1 MRIMFFAGGGDIGG
15 GKTHILTLAHELLSE
30 NEVRLL
36 SFRHGVFSDEAS
48 AMGIDTV
55 SVDHRK
61 GYLHAVKTALA
72 QVDKFKPDIVHCHG
86 SKANSLGII
95 VKSRRGIPVIT
106 TVHSDPELDYLGSP
120 LRKYTYGAINALSL
134 RRMDYY
140 VAVAGR
146 MKQLL
151 IERGFDPNR
160 IFTVFNGLDFSG
172 ARESPRPEK
181 ESGLPINIGIAAR
194 LNPVKD
200 IKTLIRAFAKAYAKD
215 SRLRLKIAGVG
226 EDENTLKK
234 LAVQLGV
241 SDVISFE
248 GWVSDINEFFKDI
261 DINVLSSLSETFPYS
276 LLEGAY
282 EHCPAIASNAG
293 GIPYLIEHGKTGL
306 LFECGDDNTFAEY
319 ILLLANDPKLRT
331 ELAENL
337 FNKAKEQFSLQR
349 MAADQQDIYK
359 SVLRINEKSKSRY
372 GAVLCGAYGRGNA
385 GDEAILRAITNELR
399 SIDKDMPVW
408 VMSKNPEETRL
419 KEATRSFYIF
429 DILEFF
435 KALRKA
441 ELFISG
447 GGSLIQDVTSARS
460 LYFYLFTLKAAKRAK
475 CKIAM
480 YGCGIG
486 PILTEAHKKITAR
499 VLNET
504 ADVITLRDS
513 MSERLLN
520 EIGVTSPEII
530 HTADPTFSL
539 PSTSDQK
546 IREAFASENIPEG
559 LSMMGFCLRTWE
571 SFTRPD
577 LVAKAAEYAYRRYNL
592 IPVFLPIET
601 PKDIEI
607 GRSTADMLPRDV
619 PRYVCTKRHQDVEL
633 IGMLGKM
640 QLVCGMRLHSL
651 IFATAAA
658 TPAIG
663 ISYDVKVDSF
673 IREIESDACVKT
685 EDLTEGILESFI
697 DKAMIIG
704 KAGGEAASLRLKL
717 AEEKNGAAVRKL
729 LEL

>member
-15 GKTHILTLAHELLSE
+15 GKTHILTLARELSIE

-36 SFRHGVFSDEAS
+36 SFRHGVFSDDAV

-55 SVDHRK
+55 AVDHRR
-61 GYLHAVKTALA
+61 GYLHAAGTALA
-72 QVDKFKPDIVHCHG
+72 QVDEFKPDIVHCHG

-95 VKSRRGIPVIT
+95 VKNRRGILLIS

-120 LRKYTYGAINALSL
+120 LRKYTYGTVNALAL
-134 RRMDYY
+134 KRMDYY
-140 VAVAGR
+140 VAVAGK

-172 ARESPRPEK
+172 ASESPRPEK
-181 ESGLPINIGIAAR
+181 DPDLPINIGIAAR

-200 IKTLIRAFAKAYAKD
+200 IKTLIRAFAKAHAKD
-215 SRLRLKIAGVG
+215 DRLRLKIAGIG
-226 EDENTLKK
+226 EDEKALKK
-234 LAVQLGV
+234 LAAQLGV
-241 SDVISFE
+241 SSFISFE
-248 GWVSDINEFFKDI
+248 GWISDIREFFRDI

-306 LFECGDDNTFAEY
+306 LFECGDDDTFAEH
-319 ILLLANDPKLRT
+319 ILRLAGNPDLRT

-337 FNKAKEQFSLQR
+337 FNKAKEQFSLRR
-349 MAADQQDIYK
+349 MAADQQEIYK
-359 SVLRINEKSKSRY
+359 SVLRIEEKSKGRY

-385 GDEAILRAITNELR
+385 GDEAILRAIIGEMK

-419 KEATRSFYIF
+419 KEETRSFYIF
-429 DILEFF
+429 DVF
-435 KALRKA
+435 KFLKTLRQA

-460 LYFYLFTLKAAKRAK
+460 LYFYLFTLEAAKRAG
-475 CKIAM
+475 CKVAM

-486 PILTEAHKKITAR
+486 PILTEAHKRISAK
-499 VLNET
+499 VLNRT

-513 MSERLLN
+513 ISEKLLH
-520 EIGVTSPEII
+520 EIGVTVPEII

-539 PSTSDQK
+539 PLSNERK
-546 IREAFASENIPEG
+546 IKAAFDSENIPENIK
-559 LSMMGFCLRTWE
+559 MMGFCLRDWE
-571 SFTRPD
+571 NFTRAD
-577 LVAKAAEYAYRRYNL
+577 LVAKAAEYAYRRYGL
-592 IPVFLPIET
+592 IPVFLPIEI

-607 GRSTADMLPRDV
+607 GKNTAGMLPGDV
-619 PRYVCTKRHQDVEL
+619 PRYVCTKRHRDAEL

-651 IFATAAA
+651 IFATAAS

-673 IREIESDACVKT
+673 MKEIKSDACVKT
-685 EDLTEGILESFI
+685 EDLSEGILEDFI
-697 DKAMIIG
+697 DKAMVLGRAGG
-704 KAGGEAASLRLKL
+704 KAALQRLRL

-729 LEL
+729 LGL